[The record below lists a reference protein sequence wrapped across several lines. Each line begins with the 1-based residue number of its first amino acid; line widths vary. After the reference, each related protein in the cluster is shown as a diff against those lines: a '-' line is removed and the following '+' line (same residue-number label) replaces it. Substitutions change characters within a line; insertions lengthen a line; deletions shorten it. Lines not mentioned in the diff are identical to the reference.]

1 MQKSAR
7 GVKKSRRGAGET
19 QTQNAVPFYSH
30 FAKSVLRPFPDSAGN
45 FLWIPRGKGAKTEQD
60 LLKPARLAKS
70 RSSANCEA
78 LGRMPTYLSE
88 EGACVAHAAEYLKDN
103 LALEK
108 FGAGFVERLREGEG
122 AKFVEACCFFNKDDE
137 TEKDVA
143 KAAEHVANYLDFLT
157 NDPEAKIKEARRMVL
172 CAARMFVLGAS
183 ALEQMALAQH
193 PEEWA
198 QQMNTEKQPA
208 AAAGAFKK
216 KPTAKRYRALL
227 EAAAASLLSEQSL
240 TRKRKKPK
248 LEDSSAADSEDEEAT
263 DKEDSSE
270 ESGQQHGSISSDE
283 KKKKKKKQ
291 KTKEAAKERDRK
303 KADKSKQKGKDKA
316 KPASAEVLV
325 DSPEPEDPDEE
336 QTQALSKWQLS
347 EIQSAEGEWQLFK
360 EVLKSAAATQEDFA
374 KHLNY
379 VPVEVRE
386 AFGVKVKKLPAKAEA
401 RGAVAQRMQDIIAA
415 GKSFWAA
422 QQAQPLPQE

>member
-7 GVKKSRRGAGET
+7 AVKKSRRGAGET
-19 QTQNAVPFYSH
+19 QT
-30 FAKSVLRPFPDSAGN
+30 
-45 FLWIPRGKGAKTEQD
+45 KGAKTEQD

-248 LEDSSAADSEDEEAT
+248 LEDSSAADSEDKEAT
-263 DKEDSSE
+263 DKEDSSQ
-270 ESGQQHGSISSDE
+270 ESGQRHGSTSSEE

-291 KTKEAAKERDRK
+291 KTKEAAKEREKK
-303 KADKSKQKGKDKA
+303 KADKKLRGKQKSKDKA

-336 QTQALSKWQLS
+336 QTEVLSKWQLS

-360 EVLKSAAATQEDFA
+360 EVLKSATATQEDFA

-386 AFGVKVKKLPAKAEA
+386 VFGVKVKKLPAKAEA
-401 RGAVAQRMQDIIAA
+401 RDAVAHRMQDIIAA
-415 GKSFWAA
+415 GKGFWAA
-422 QQAQPLPQE
+422 QQGQPLPQE

>member
-1 MQKSAR
+1 
-7 GVKKSRRGAGET
+7 
-19 QTQNAVPFYSH
+19 
-30 FAKSVLRPFPDSAGN
+30 
-45 FLWIPRGKGAKTEQD
+45 
-60 LLKPARLAKS
+60 
-70 RSSANCEA
+70 
-78 LGRMPTYLSE
+78 
-88 EGACVAHAAEYLKDN
+88 
-103 LALEK
+103 
-108 FGAGFVERLREGEG
+108 
-122 AKFVEACCFFNKDDE
+122 
-137 TEKDVA
+137 
-143 KAAEHVANYLDFLT
+143 
-157 NDPEAKIKEARRMVL
+157 MVL

-270 ESGQQHGSISSDE
+270 ESGQQHDSISSDE

-291 KTKEAAKERDRK
+291 KTKEHDRK
-303 KADKSKQKGKDKA
+303 KVDKKQRGKQKGKDKA
-316 KPASAEVLV
+316 KPANAEVLV

-336 QTQALSKWQLS
+336 QTQVLSTWQLS

-360 EVLKSAAATQEDFA
+360 EALKSAAATQEDFA
-374 KHLNY
+374 KHLNH
-379 VPVEVRE
+379 VPVKVRE

-401 RGAVAQRMQDIIAA
+401 RHVVAQRMQDIIAA

-422 QQAQPLPQE
+422 QQGQPLPQE

>member
-1 MQKSAR
+1 M
-7 GVKKSRRGAGET
+7 GA
-19 QTQNAVPFYSH
+19 A
-30 FAKSVLRPFPDSAGN
+30 D
-45 FLWIPRGKGAKTEQD
+45 
-60 LLKPARLAKS
+60 
-70 RSSANCEA
+70 
-78 LGRMPTYLSE
+78 
-88 EGACVAHAAEYLKDN
+88 
-103 LALEK
+103 
-108 FGAGFVERLREGEG
+108 
-122 AKFVEACCFFNKDDE
+122 
-137 TEKDVA
+137 
-143 KAAEHVANYLDFLT
+143 
-157 NDPEAKIKEARRMVL
+157 
-172 CAARMFVLGAS
+172 
-183 ALEQMALAQH
+183 
-193 PEEWA
+193 
-198 QQMNTEKQPA
+198 
-208 AAAGAFKK
+208 AFKK

-263 DKEDSSE
+263 DKEDSSQ
-270 ESGQQHGSISSDE
+270 ESGQRHDSTSSEE

-291 KTKEAAKERDRK
+291 KTKEAAKEREKK
-303 KADKSKQKGKDKA
+303 KADKKQRGKQKSKDKA

-336 QTQALSKWQLS
+336 QTEVLSKWQLS

-401 RGAVAQRMQDIIAA
+401 RDAVAHRMQDIIAA

-422 QQAQPLPQE
+422 QQGQPLPQE